1 MSDDL
6 QAAARAS
13 AEAAVAAAADNTVS
27 EAPQEPAPEG
37 DSFDRAYVEKLRAEA
52 ANYRTQLREFKSA
65 YEGYSEAER
74 AEMLGLTQDLARN
87 PERAYER
94 FGKITTRLEEQ
105 LGLTSQE
112 ANSVAEADAATPGGL
127 TEAQVQQMVQ
137 QQLAQRDQAAQKEAA
152 TQKIFE
158 QAASID
164 PKYQVGSDQ
173 LVALIHIAQNDP
185 AAGGTL
191 EGAHAVLTARENQ
204 LREQAVEDYR
214 RGLNSG
220 AVAPPVVKQGEAAI
234 PGAQEV
240 NWSEVKDPMALA
252 KERAQERYRAA
263 FG

>member
-1 MSDDL
+1 
-6 QAAARAS
+6 
-13 AEAAVAAAADNTVS
+13 
-27 EAPQEPAPEG
+27 
-37 DSFDRAYVEKLRAEA
+37 
-52 ANYRTQLREFKSA
+52 LREYKSA
-65 YEGYSEAER
+65 FDGYNDDER
-74 AEMLGLTQDLARN
+74 AEMLSISQDLAKN
-87 PERAYER
+87 PERAYQR
-94 FGKITTRLEEQ
+94 FQEISGRLERQ
-105 LGLTSQE
+105 LGLTTQE
-112 ANSVAEADAATPGGL
+112 AETVAEADAATPGGL

-164 PKYQVGSDQ
+164 PKYQVGTDQ

-191 EGAHAVLTARENQ
+191 EGAHAVLQAREDQ
-204 LREQAVEDYR
+204 LRQAAVDEYR
-214 RGLNSG
+214 QGLAAG
-220 AVAPPVVKQGEAAI
+220 TAHPPVIKQGEAAI

-240 NWSEVKDPMALA
+240 NWSDVKDPMALA